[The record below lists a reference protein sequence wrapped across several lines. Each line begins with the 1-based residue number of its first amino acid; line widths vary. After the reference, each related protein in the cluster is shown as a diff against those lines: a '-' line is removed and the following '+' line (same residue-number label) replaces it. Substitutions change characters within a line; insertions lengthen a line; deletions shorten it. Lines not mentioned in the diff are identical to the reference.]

1 MYQVSNAL
9 KAALSSQLLHI
20 RICTEAGTELDHDT
34 LTYTASCA
42 SGTDIAIGSVCAAM
56 IRCKLYGAYDLQ
68 DAPITVEVGAEVDG
82 AIQYVPLGRFYV
94 TSQER
99 AEDSTTITGYDA
111 AYYALGVDYAPGF
124 DYAPRVP
131 SPVTVADV
139 LEDITTQCGIDLA
152 TLPSGAAET
161 VVDGDLTGHTCREM
175 VGYMAALV
183 GGNAVISREGKLR
196 LIWYTDNGQSITPD
210 DYYSGGLSLAG
221 EITLA
226 GVRMT
231 KTVTVRT
238 TGTDGTV
245 TEVEQTTN
253 YDAGSGTGTV
263 IAVDNPFATQDIVD
277 AVWAK
282 IGGLGTFRAG
292 SCSAFGG
299 FLAEP
304 GDLISVTGLSGLTSI
319 LPAMTVQLELDGGC
333 RCTITASG
341 QGQTEADAQILG
353 PTGKALKKIE
363 ADIARFK
370 ELYADNAEIERAKI
384 EKLIAGEITLK
395 SVLHSTDYV
404 RTGTY
409 ANTGMGIEFNT
420 RRFATPNFAIDPSG
434 NIYARGG
441 KIAGFKLKQGTAYS
455 TAVQALTVPE
465 TGGTVT
471 FKPDMTASFSGESF
485 PLSKLWVRPEMAAAD
500 VPEESVLSAKIVYA
514 DSGGDA
520 LYVSTFSALIY
531 HDVNAGDMMG
541 TLFTL
546 NATYLSACDHVELV
560 ITLDAGAKCS
570 VQRQYGAWQAL
581 YTGSA
586 DTLMGDPNGIYLGT
600 DGISVGEDIA
610 LTPDGHATVGAL
622 TVQNNIGVAGHVAA
636 TGSLVA
642 GLNVVISNDGSVY
655 IRDVNNVA
663 RRMLTITSANAATV
677 GHSALPL
684 SVYGS
689 GITLNNDTTVAG
701 HVTATGSLVTGQN
714 VVIPNDG
721 SVYIRDVNNVARRM
735 LTITSAN
742 AATVGH
748 SALPLSVYGS
758 GITLAGATTIS
769 GNLSSTGT
777 ISAGNIIQAAFGVV
791 AGNNYGFYVKN
802 ASGSLIKLF
811 WLTSGNVCTVGS
823 DSYATSILGK
833 TITASKTITVSSDR
847 RLKRDITVLDGRH
860 QALFDRLRP
869 VSYRLRE
876 DEDGK
881 EHIGLVAQEVQEA
894 LEQSGL
900 TNSALVQADSEGMLS
915 IGYGEL
921 IGLLIDE
928 VQTLKARVKALEER
942 GEI

>member
-1 MYQVSNAL
+1 MYHIHI
-9 KAALSSQLLHI
+9 LHG
-20 RICTEAGTELDHDT
+20 ETELET
-34 LTYTASCA
+34 INARLVSSCC
-42 SGTDIAIGSVCAAM
+42 SGDAISIGAVCAAELTVKVSGSLALTDE
-56 IRCKLYGAYDLQ
+56 IITAAVQQ
-68 DAPITVEVGAEVDG
+68 DGEAET
-82 AIQYVPLGRFYV
+82 PLGTFRV
-94 TSQER
+94 TTCQQNSGT
-99 AEDSTTITGYDA
+99 TTITAYDA
-111 AYYALGVDYAPGF
+111 AYYALGGEYTPSGSPATALAVLGDICTQAGLTLDYGG
-124 DYAPRVP
+124 
-131 SPVTVADV
+131 ADV
-139 LEDITTQCGIDLA
+139 AIE
-152 TLPSGAAET
+152 
-161 VVDGDLTGHTCREM
+161 GDLTGHTCREM
-175 VGYMAALV
+175 VGYMAALL
-183 GGNAVISREGKLR
+183 GCNAVISREGALKLT
-196 LIWYTDNGQSITPD
+196 WYTDNGQIITPD
-210 DYYSGGLSLAG
+210 DYYSGGLSLTG
-221 EITLA
+221 ESVLA

-231 KTVTVRT
+231 KTVTVQT
-238 TGTDGTV
+238 TGTDGTI
-245 TEVEQTTN
+245 TETDQTTN
-253 YDAGSGTGTV
+253 YDAGSGTGAV

-282 IGGLGTFRAG
+282 IGGLGTYRAG

-299 FLAEP
+299 LLTEP

-353 PTGKALKKIE
+353 PTGKALKKIK

-622 TVQNNIGVAGHVAA
+622 TVQNNIGVAGDVNSSGTVRGKNCIVENEA
-636 TGSLVA
+636 
-642 GLNVVISNDGSVY
+642 NDGRIM
-655 IRDVNNVA
+655 IRDTGGVA
-663 RRMLTITSANAATV
+663 RYALWMSASNIINLGSDNSSISTTIR
-677 GHSALPL
+677 G
-684 SVYGS
+684 GG
-689 GITLNNDTTVAG
+689 GITLANATTISG
-701 HVTATGSLVTGQN
+701 RVTVTGDVN
-714 VVIPNDG
+714 SSGTVRGKNYIVENEANDG
-721 SVYIRDVNNVARRM
+721 HFMIRDTGGVARYVLWM
-735 LTITSAN
+735 SASNIINLGSDNSSISTTIR
-742 AATVGH
+742 G
-748 SALPLSVYGS
+748 GG

-769 GNLSSTGT
+769 GNLSNTGT
-777 ISAGNIIQAAFGVV
+777 ISAGSAVYATTGIV
-791 AGNNYGFYVKN
+791 AGNNYGFYVRN
-802 ASGSLIKLF
+802 ASGSQVKLF
-811 WLTSGNVCTVGS
+811 WLTGGNVCTVGS
-823 DSYATSILGK
+823 NDYATSILGK

-869 VSYRLRE
+869 VSYRLQE
-876 DEDGK
+876 GEDGK

-915 IGYGEL
+915 IGYRLTG
-921 IGLLIDE
+921 G
-928 VQTLKARVKALEER
+928 
-942 GEI
+942 

>member
-1 MYQVSNAL
+1 MYHIHI
-9 KAALSSQLLHI
+9 LHG
-20 RICTEAGTELDHDT
+20 ETELET
-34 LTYTASCA
+34 INARLVSSCC
-42 SGTDIAIGSVCAAM
+42 SGDAISIGAVCAAELTVKVSGSLALTDE
-56 IRCKLYGAYDLQ
+56 IITAAVQQ
-68 DAPITVEVGAEVDG
+68 DGEAET
-82 AIQYVPLGRFYV
+82 PLGTFRV
-94 TSQER
+94 TTCQQNSGT
-99 AEDSTTITGYDA
+99 TTITAYDA
-111 AYYALGVDYAPGF
+111 AYYALGGEYTPSGSPATALAVLGDICTQAGLTLDYGG
-124 DYAPRVP
+124 
-131 SPVTVADV
+131 ADV
-139 LEDITTQCGIDLA
+139 AIE
-152 TLPSGAAET
+152 
-161 VVDGDLTGHTCREM
+161 GDLTGHTCREM
-175 VGYMAALV
+175 VGYMAALL
-183 GGNAVISREGKLR
+183 GCNAVISREGALKLT
-196 LIWYTDNGQSITPD
+196 WYTDNGQIITPD
-210 DYYSGGLSLAG
+210 DYYSGGLSLTG
-221 EITLA
+221 ESVLA

-231 KTVTVRT
+231 KTVTVQT
-238 TGTDGTV
+238 TGTDGTI
-245 TEVEQTTN
+245 TETDQTTN
-253 YDAGSGTGTV
+253 YDAGSGTGAV

-282 IGGLGTFRAG
+282 IGGLGTYRAG

-299 FLAEP
+299 LLTEP

-353 PTGKALKKIE
+353 PTGKALKKIK

-622 TVQNNIGVAGHVAA
+622 TVQNNIGVAGDVNSSGTVRGKNCIVENEA
-636 TGSLVA
+636 
-642 GLNVVISNDGSVY
+642 NDGRIM
-655 IRDVNNVA
+655 IRDTGGVA
-663 RRMLTITSANAATV
+663 RYALWMSASNIINLGSDNSSISTTIR
-677 GHSALPL
+677 G
-684 SVYGS
+684 GG
-689 GITLNNDTTVAG
+689 GITLANATTISG
-701 HVTATGSLVTGQN
+701 RVTVTGDVN
-714 VVIPNDG
+714 SSGTVRGKNYIVENEANDG
-721 SVYIRDVNNVARRM
+721 HFMIRDTGGVARYVLWM
-735 LTITSAN
+735 SASNIINLGSDNSSISTTIR
-742 AATVGH
+742 G
-748 SALPLSVYGS
+748 GG

-769 GNLSSTGT
+769 GNLSNTGT
-777 ISAGNIIQAAFGVV
+777 ISAGSAVYATTGIV
-791 AGNNYGFYVKN
+791 AGNNYGFYVRN
-802 ASGSLIKLF
+802 ASGSQVKLF
-811 WLTSGNVCTVGS
+811 WLTGGDVCTVGS
-823 DSYATSILGK
+823 NDYATSILGK

-869 VSYRLRE
+869 VSYRLQE
-876 DEDGK
+876 GEDGK

-915 IGYGEL
+915 IGYTEL
-921 IGLLIDE
+921 IGLLVDE

>member
-1 MYQVSNAL
+1 MYHIHI
-9 KAALSSQLLHI
+9 LHG
-20 RICTEAGTELDHDT
+20 ETELET
-34 LTYTASCA
+34 ISVRLVSSCC
-42 SGTDIAIGSVCAAM
+42 SGGAISIGAVCAAELTVKASGSLALTDE
-56 IRCKLYGAYDLQ
+56 IITAAVQQ
-68 DAPITVEVGAEVDG
+68 DGEAET
-82 AIQYVPLGRFYV
+82 PLGTFRV
-94 TSQER
+94 TTCQQNSGT
-99 AEDSTTITGYDA
+99 TTITAYDA
-111 AYYALGVDYAPGF
+111 AYYALGGEY
-124 DYAPRVP
+124 
-131 SPVTVADV
+131 T
-139 LEDITTQCGIDLA
+139 
-152 TLPSGAAET
+152 PSGSPTTALAVLRDICAQAGLT
-161 VVDGDLTGHTCREM
+161 LDYGGTDVAIGGDLTGHTCREM
-175 VGYMAALV
+175 VGYMAALL
-183 GGNAVISREGKLR
+183 GCNAVISREGKLR

-210 DYYSGGLSLAG
+210 DYYSGGLSLTG
-221 EITLA
+221 ESVLA

-238 TGTDGTV
+238 TGTDGTI
-245 TEVEQTTN
+245 TETDQTTN

-299 FLAEP
+299 LLTEP

-341 QGQTEADAQILG
+341 QSQTEADAQILG

-384 EKLIAGEITLK
+384 ENLIAGEITLK

-404 RTGTY
+404 RTGTGY
-409 ANTGMGIEFNT
+409 ASAGM
-420 RRFATPNFAIDPSG
+420 AIDFSAKEIVATNFRVSGG
-434 NIYARGG
+434 NIYAQGG
-441 KIAGFKLKQGTAYS
+441 KIAGFRLKQGTAYS

-471 FKPDMTASFSGESF
+471 FKPDMAASFSGESF

-500 VPEESVLSAKIVYA
+500 VPEESALSAKIVYA
-514 DSGGDA
+514 DSGSDA
-520 LYVSTFSALIY
+520 LHVSTFSALVY
-531 HDVNAGDMMG
+531 HDTNAGDMMG

-546 NATYLSACDHVELV
+546 NATYLSDCDHVELV

-622 TVQNNIGVAGHVAA
+622 TVQNNIGVAGHVTA

-701 HVTATGSLVTGQN
+701 RVTATGSLVTGQN

-758 GITLAGATTIS
+758 DITLAGTTTIS

-777 ISAGNIIQAAFGVV
+777 ISAGNIIQAAFGIV

-823 DSYATSILGK
+823 NDYATSILGK

>member
-1 MYQVSNAL
+1 M
-9 KAALSSQLLHI
+9 
-20 RICTEAGTELDHDT
+20 
-34 LTYTASCA
+34 
-42 SGTDIAIGSVCAAM
+42 
-56 IRCKLYGAYDLQ
+56 
-68 DAPITVEVGAEVDG
+68 
-82 AIQYVPLGRFYV
+82 PLGRFVV
-94 TSQER
+94 TE
-99 AEDSTTITGYDA
+99 ATVEEDTTTITAYDA
-111 AYYALGVDYAPGF
+111 AYYALGGEYTPSGSPATALAVLRDICTQAGLTTLDYGG
-124 DYAPRVP
+124 
-131 SPVTVADV
+131 ADV
-139 LEDITTQCGIDLA
+139 AI
-152 TLPSGAAET
+152 
-161 VVDGDLTGHTCREM
+161 DGDLTGHTCREM
-175 VGYMAALV
+175 VGYMAALL
-183 GGNAVISREGKLR
+183 GCNAVISREGALK

-221 EITLA
+221 EITLV
-226 GVRMT
+226 GVRMA

-299 FLAEP
+299 LLTEP

-341 QGQTEADAQILG
+341 QSQTEADAQILG

-370 ELYADNAEIERAKI
+370 ELYADNLVAQAARITELFANFAEIETGDIGGFVFHDGYLESTGYYQNDDDFTVDTSLYLKAADAEDDGEPPKIAFHSRGSSVVGYETSAQLTVGGGSTRATGASAFDWV
-384 EKLIAGEITLK
+384 ELSAMDGVQDLK
-395 SVLHSTDYV
+395 SY
-404 RTGTY
+404 
-409 ANTGMGIEFNT
+409 I
-420 RRFATPNFAIDPSG
+420 
-434 NIYARGG
+434 
-441 KIAGFKLKQGTAYS
+441 
-455 TAVQALTVPE
+455 
-465 TGGTVT
+465 
-471 FKPDMTASFSGESF
+471 
-485 PLSKLWVRPEMAAAD
+485 KLW
-500 VPEESVLSAKIVYA
+500 AK
-514 DSGGDA
+514 DR
-520 LYVSTFSALIY
+520 L
-531 HDVNAGDMMG
+531 
-541 TLFTL
+541 
-546 NATYLSACDHVELV
+546 VE
-560 ITLDAGAKCS
+560 IG
-570 VQRQYGAWQAL
+570 
-581 YTGSA
+581 A
-586 DTLMGDPNGIYLGT
+586 DTLEL
-600 DGISVGEDIA
+600 DGELRV
-610 LTPDGHATVGAL
+610 DGHVT
-622 TVQNNIGVAGHVAA
+622 A

-642 GLNVVISNDGSVY
+642 GLNVVI
-655 IRDVNNVA
+655 
-663 RRMLTITSANAATV
+663 
-677 GHSALPL
+677 
-684 SVYGS
+684 
-689 GITLNNDTTVAG
+689 
-701 HVTATGSLVTGQN
+701 
-714 VVIPNDG
+714 PNDG
-721 SVYIRDVNNVARRM
+721 SVYIYDVNNVARRM

-769 GNLSSTGT
+769 GNLSNTGS
-777 ISAGNIIQAAFGVV
+777 ISAGGIIQADFGIV

-823 DSYATSILGK
+823 NDYATSILGK

-915 IGYGEL
+915 IGYTEL
-921 IGLLIDE
+921 IGLLVDE

>member
-1 MYQVSNAL
+1 MYHIHI
-9 KAALSSQLLHI
+9 LHG
-20 RICTEAGTELDHDT
+20 ETELET
-34 LTYTASCA
+34 ISVRLVSSCC
-42 SGTDIAIGSVCAAM
+42 SEGAISIGAVCAAELTVKVSGSLALTDE
-56 IRCKLYGAYDLQ
+56 IITAAVQQ
-68 DAPITVEVGAEVDG
+68 DGEAET
-82 AIQYVPLGRFYV
+82 PLGTFRV
-94 TSQER
+94 TTCQQNSGT
-99 AEDSTTITGYDA
+99 TTITAYDA
-111 AYYALGVDYAPGF
+111 AYYALGGEYT
-124 DYAPRVP
+124 P
-131 SPVTVADV
+131 S
-139 LEDITTQCGIDLA
+139 GSLA
-152 TLPSGAAET
+152 TALAVLRDICTQTGLTLDYGGTDVAIE
-161 VVDGDLTGHTCREM
+161 GDLTGHTCREM
-175 VGYMAALV
+175 VGYMAALL
-183 GGNAVISREGKLR
+183 GCNAVISREGALK

-210 DYYSGGLSLAG
+210 DYYSGGLSLTG
-221 EITLA
+221 EITLV

-253 YDAGSGTGTV
+253 YDAGSGTGAV

-299 FLAEP
+299 LLTEP

-341 QGQTEADAQILG
+341 QSQTEADAQILG

-370 ELYADNAEIERAKI
+370 DLYADNAEIERAKI
-384 EKLIAGEITLK
+384 EKLIAGEITLN

-404 RTGTY
+404 RTGVY
-409 ANTGMGIEFNT
+409 ADSGMGIEFNT

-434 NIYARGG
+434 NIYAKGGLIALFNLGRGSNVAYTG
-441 KIAGFKLKQGTAYS
+441 TPSAFLNTDGESGRYQYDAPYLTAGEDGTAIYNIPK
-455 TAVQALTVPE
+455 TATSAGE
-465 TGGTVT
+465 TYTIG
-471 FKPDMTASFSGESF
+471 
-485 PLSKLWVRPEMAAAD
+485 KLWVQVFEGSPESESED
-500 VPEESVLSAKIVYA
+500 VDQRLAGRVIYLRHDGTTVHES
-514 DSGGDA
+514 D
-520 LYVSTFSALIY
+520 FSALVY
-531 HDVNAGDMMG
+531 HPDGSLLGNTFA
-541 TLFTL
+541 L
-546 NATYLSACDHVELV
+546 NAEYLAQSVSVRLEVDLATGDT
-560 ITLDAGAKCS
+560 ID
-570 VQRQYGAWQAL
+570 VQRQYGTWQAL
-581 YTGSA
+581 YYGSNR
-586 DTLMGDPNGIYLGT
+586 LMGDPNGAYFGT
-600 DGISVGEDIA
+600 DGLSIGEDVC

-622 TVQNNIGVAGHVAA
+622 TVKNDIGVNGHVTA

-655 IRDVNNVA
+655 IRDINNVA

-689 GITLNNDTTVAG
+689 GITLTNDTTVNG

-721 SVYIRDVNNVARRM
+721 SVYIRDVNDVARRM

-769 GNLSSTGT
+769 GNLSNTGT
-777 ISAGNIIQAAFGVV
+777 ISAGSAVYATTGIV

-802 ASGSLIKLF
+802 ASGSLVKLF
-811 WLTSGNVCTVGS
+811 WLTGGDVCTVGS
-823 DSYATSILGK
+823 NDYATSILGK

>member
-1 MYQVSNAL
+1 MYHIHI
-9 KAALSSQLLHI
+9 LHG
-20 RICTEAGTELDHDT
+20 ETELET
-34 LTYTASCA
+34 INVRLVSSCC
-42 SGTDIAIGSVCAAM
+42 SEGAISIGAVCAAELTVKVSGSLALTDE
-56 IRCKLYGAYDLQ
+56 IITAAVQQ
-68 DAPITVEVGAEVDG
+68 DGEAET
-82 AIQYVPLGRFYV
+82 PLGTFRV
-94 TSQER
+94 TTCQQNSGT
-99 AEDSTTITGYDA
+99 TTITAYDA
-111 AYYALGVDYAPGF
+111 AYYALGGEYTPSGSPATALAVLGDICTQAGLTLDYGG
-124 DYAPRVP
+124 
-131 SPVTVADV
+131 ADV
-139 LEDITTQCGIDLA
+139 AIE
-152 TLPSGAAET
+152 
-161 VVDGDLTGHTCREM
+161 GDLTGHTCREM
-175 VGYMAALV
+175 VGYIAALL
-183 GGNAVISREGKLR
+183 GCNAVISREGALK

-210 DYYSGGLSLAG
+210 DYYSGGLSLTG
-221 EITLA
+221 ESVLA

-238 TGTDGTV
+238 TGTDGTI
-245 TEVEQTTN
+245 TETDQTTN

-299 FLAEP
+299 LLTEP

-341 QGQTEADAQILG
+341 QSQTEADAQILG

-370 ELYADNAEIERAKI
+370 DLYADNAEIERAKI
-384 EKLIAGEITLK
+384 EKLIAGEITLN

-404 RTGTY
+404 RTGVY
-409 ANTGMGIEFNT
+409 ADSGMGIEFNT

-434 NIYARGG
+434 NIYAKGGLIALFNLGRGSNVAYTG
-441 KIAGFKLKQGTAYS
+441 TPSAFLNTDGESGRYQYDAPYLTAGEDGTAIYNIPK
-455 TAVQALTVPE
+455 TATSAGE
-465 TGGTVT
+465 TYTIG
-471 FKPDMTASFSGESF
+471 
-485 PLSKLWVRPEMAAAD
+485 KLWVQVFEGSPESESED
-500 VPEESVLSAKIVYA
+500 VDQRLAGRVIYLRHDGTTVHES
-514 DSGGDA
+514 D
-520 LYVSTFSALIY
+520 FSALVY
-531 HDVNAGDMMG
+531 HPDGSLLGNTFA
-541 TLFTL
+541 L
-546 NATYLSACDHVELV
+546 NAEYLAQSVSVRLEVDLATGDT
-560 ITLDAGAKCS
+560 ID
-570 VQRQYGAWQAL
+570 VQRQYGTWQAL
-581 YTGSA
+581 YYGSNR
-586 DTLMGDPNGIYLGT
+586 LMGDPNGAYFGT
-600 DGISVGEDIA
+600 DGLSIGEDIA

-622 TVQNNIGVAGHVAA
+622 TVQNNIGVAGHVTA

-689 GITLNNDTTVAG
+689 GITL
-701 HVTATGSLVTGQN
+701 
-714 VVIPNDG
+714 
-721 SVYIRDVNNVARRM
+721 
-735 LTITSAN
+735 
-742 AATVGH
+742 
-748 SALPLSVYGS
+748 
-758 GITLAGATTIS
+758 AGATTIR
-769 GNLSSTGT
+769 GNLSNTGS
-777 ISAGNIIQAAFGVV
+777 ISAGSSVNATTGVA
-791 AGNNYGFYVKN
+791 AGNGHGLYVKN
-802 ASGSLIKLF
+802 ASGSLVKLF
-811 WLTSGNVCTVGS
+811 WLTGGNVCTVGS
-823 DSYATSILGK
+823 NDYATSILGK

-921 IGLLIDE
+921 IGLLVDE

>member
-1 MYQVSNAL
+1 
-9 KAALSSQLLHI
+9 
-20 RICTEAGTELDHDT
+20 
-34 LTYTASCA
+34 
-42 SGTDIAIGSVCAAM
+42 M

-99 AEDSTTITGYDA
+99 AEDSTTITAYDA
-111 AYYALGVDYAPGF
+111 AYYALGGEYTPSGSPATALAVLRDICTQAGLTLDYGG
-124 DYAPRVP
+124 
-131 SPVTVADV
+131 ADV
-139 LEDITTQCGIDLA
+139 AIE
-152 TLPSGAAET
+152 
-161 VVDGDLTGHTCREM
+161 GDLTGHTCREM
-175 VGYMAALV
+175 VGYMAALL
-183 GGNAVISREGKLR
+183 GCNAVISREGALK

-221 EITLA
+221 ESVLA
-226 GVRMT
+226 GGRMT

-238 TGTDGTV
+238 TGTDGTI
-245 TEVEQTTN
+245 TETDQTTN
-253 YDAGSGTGTV
+253 YDAGSGTGAV

-299 FLAEP
+299 LLTEP

-333 RCTITASG
+333 RCTVTASG
-341 QGQTEADAQILG
+341 QGQTEADAQVMG

-370 ELYADNAEIERAKI
+370 DLYADNLVAQAARITELFANFAEIETGDIGGFVFHDGYLESTGYYQNDDDFTVDTSLYLKAADAEDDGEPPKIAFHSRGSSVVGYETSAQLTVGGGSTRATGASAFDWV
-384 EKLIAGEITLK
+384 ELSAMDGVQDLK
-395 SVLHSTDYV
+395 SY
-404 RTGTY
+404 
-409 ANTGMGIEFNT
+409 I
-420 RRFATPNFAIDPSG
+420 
-434 NIYARGG
+434 
-441 KIAGFKLKQGTAYS
+441 
-455 TAVQALTVPE
+455 
-465 TGGTVT
+465 
-471 FKPDMTASFSGESF
+471 
-485 PLSKLWVRPEMAAAD
+485 KLW
-500 VPEESVLSAKIVYA
+500 AK
-514 DSGGDA
+514 DR
-520 LYVSTFSALIY
+520 L
-531 HDVNAGDMMG
+531 
-541 TLFTL
+541 
-546 NATYLSACDHVELV
+546 VE
-560 ITLDAGAKCS
+560 IG
-570 VQRQYGAWQAL
+570 
-581 YTGSA
+581 A
-586 DTLMGDPNGIYLGT
+586 DTLEL
-600 DGISVGEDIA
+600 DGELRVD
-610 LTPDGHATVGAL
+610 
-622 TVQNNIGVAGHVAA
+622 
-636 TGSLVA
+636 
-642 GLNVVISNDGSVY
+642 
-655 IRDVNNVA
+655 
-663 RRMLTITSANAATV
+663 
-677 GHSALPL
+677 
-684 SVYGS
+684 
-689 GITLNNDTTVAG
+689 G
-701 HVTATGSLVTGQN
+701 HVTATGSLVAGLN

-769 GNLSSTGT
+769 GNLSNTGT
-777 ISAGNIIQAAFGVV
+777 ISAGSSVNATTGVA
-791 AGNNYGFYVKN
+791 AGNGHGLYVKN
-802 ASGSLIKLF
+802 ASGSLVKLF

-942 GEI
+942 S